1 MELDKCIKGRRS
13 VRDYLEKDV
22 ENEKLVKIIDSAR
35 YAPSS
40 GNLQN
45 WRFIIV
51 KDNKKRNDIAIACL
65 KQHWM
70 AEAPVHI
77 VVCNKIE
84 DVKRFYGSMGELV
97 YSIHNC
103 AAAIENLLLTAYS
116 LGLGTCWI
124 GAFDEDAIKKILRI
138 PNDIKIEAVITVGY
152 PKEKEEP
159 AERYSLDNLTFFEE
173 WGEYAKDKTQMS
185 KPKLFKRLF

>member
-1 MELDKCIKGRRS
+1 MDLDKCIKERRS
-13 VRDYLEKDV
+13 VRSYLEKEV
-22 ENEKLVKIIDSAR
+22 EHEKIAKLIYSAR

-51 KDNKKRNDIAIACL
+51 KDSKKRNEIAIACL

-77 VVCNKIE
+77 VVCNKVE
-84 DVKRFYGSMGELV
+84 DVKRFYGSKGEFI

-116 LGLGTCWI
+116 LKLGTCWV
-124 GAFDEDAIKKILRI
+124 GAFDENAIKKILRI
-138 PNDIKIEAVITVGY
+138 PNDIKVEAIITVGY
-152 PKEKEEP
+152 PKDKEEP
-159 AERYSLDNLTFFEE
+159 AERYNLDSITFFEE
-173 WGEYAKDKTQMS
+173 WGKYEKDRERINKF
-185 KPKLFKRLF
+185 KLFKKLY